1 MSRNNSVDSIR
12 RKNSIE
18 YQNKPQ
24 SNRSVEGSNRMVRN
38 LSNRS
43 IDKNAKDKNQD
54 SNRSIDSR
62 NRQDRSV
69 ERAENAKAFMEDIS
83 NRVKNIEERV
93 RIARMAM
100 NNRNRGEPRPQKPSD
115 SYQKRYN
122 LPQSNSR
129 EKRDNSVRSRE
140 LSRNNSIEIKPNNQI
155 VGRPASRGQ
164 SERSL
169 SRNRSMERMERQ
181 NSRKAFGL
189 PYRK

>member
-1 MSRNNSVDSIR
+1 
-12 RKNSIE
+12 
-18 YQNKPQ
+18 
-24 SNRSVEGSNRMVRN
+24 MVRN

-100 NNRNRGEPRPQKPSD
+100 NNRNREPRPQKPSD

-140 LSRNNSIEIKPNNQI
+140 LSRNNSIEIKPNNQV
-155 VGRPASRGQ
+155 VGRPVSRGQ

-169 SRNRSMERMERQ
+169 SRNRSMERIERQ

>member
-1 MSRNNSVDSIR
+1 M
-12 RKNSIE
+12 
-18 YQNKPQ
+18 
-24 SNRSVEGSNRMVRN
+24 EGSNRMVRN

-100 NNRNRGEPRPQKPSD
+100 NNRNREPRPQKPSD

-140 LSRNNSIEIKPNNQI
+140 LSRNNSIEIKPNNQV
-155 VGRPASRGQ
+155 VGRPVSRGQ

-169 SRNRSMERMERQ
+169 SRNRSMERIERQ

-189 PYRK
+189 PYRKWIWSMQHIWIN